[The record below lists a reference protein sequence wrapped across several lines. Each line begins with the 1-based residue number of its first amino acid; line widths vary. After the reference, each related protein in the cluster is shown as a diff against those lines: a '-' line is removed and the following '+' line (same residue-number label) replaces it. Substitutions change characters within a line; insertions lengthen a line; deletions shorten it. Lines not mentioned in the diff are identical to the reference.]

1 MNDETLETNTTP
13 SAPSKRR
20 DIISTALVL
29 LAGVGIAV
37 FMAIFVFRSYV
48 VDGAS
53 MEQTLH
59 NGDRLIIWKLPHT
72 IGRVTGNTYIPTR
85 GDVIVFSEP
94 GLYDENGSTKQ
105 LIKRVIALPGERVV
119 IKDGSA
125 TVYNN
130 QHPEGF
136 NPDTTL
142 PYGKDKNL
150 SISPSEQEE
159 VTVGEDEL
167 FVMGDNRSN
176 SLDSRVFGPVPAK
189 NIVGKLALRLYP
201 LNDAKLF

>member
-1 MNDETLETNTTP
+1 MIDEVAETLTTP
-13 SAPSKRR
+13 SSSSKRR
-20 DIISTALVL
+20 DFISTVLVL
-29 LAGVGIAV
+29 LAGGTIAV
-37 FMAIFVFRSYV
+37 FMALFVFRSYV

-72 IGRVTGNTYIPTR
+72 IGRITGNTYIPAR

-94 GLYDENGSTKQ
+94 GLYNENGSTKQ
-105 LIKRVIALPGERVV
+105 LIKRVIALPGENVV
-119 IKDGSA
+119 IKNGTA
-125 TVYNN
+125 TVYNT

-150 SISPSEQEE
+150 SIAPSEQEE
-159 VTVGEDEL
+159 VTVGEGEI

-201 LNDAKLF
+201 LNDTKLF